1 LVSIARRVPDAIN
14 ASRGAAESTRGDA
27 HPQSGQAAG
36 SSRWPEGRSASKP
49 PHWPQ
54 A

>member
-1 LVSIARRVPDAIN
+1 LVSIARRVPEAIN

-27 HPQSGQAAG
+27 QPQSGHAAG

-49 PHWPQ
+49 PHRPQ